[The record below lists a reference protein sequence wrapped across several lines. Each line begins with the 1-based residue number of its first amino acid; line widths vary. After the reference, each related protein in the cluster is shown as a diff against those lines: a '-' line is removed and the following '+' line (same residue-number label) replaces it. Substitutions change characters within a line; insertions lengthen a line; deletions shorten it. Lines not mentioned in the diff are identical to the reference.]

1 MTFAPSKYQQA
12 IFDEIDRDESN
23 LIVEAVAGSGKSTT
37 IMEAISRMKGFVLTV
52 AFNKAIATELQKKLT
67 ERGLRTARASTIHSL
82 AYGAVTRTLKAQVD
96 DRKGRQ
102 LVAEVYGDNSY
113 DSRVERGMIERLASL
128 CKVTLTEPTAENL
141 AALVDHY
148 GLDVDDEM
156 IDGGEV
162 FECVPHVLR
171 LAKERTATVDF
182 DDMVWLAVE
191 LDLPLP
197 KHDWVLV
204 DEAQDLNAV
213 QREVVMRATDRAGHV
228 VAVGDSRQA
237 IYGFAG
243 ADTAS
248 IQTLTGKLGAKT
260 MPLSICYRCPKSHL
274 ELARSIVPQ
283 IEARPGAPEGEI
295 IDTTADE
302 AARAMRDND
311 LVICRMNAPLAS
323 LAMKLIRSGRKCS
336 IKGRDIGSG
345 LVSLMD
351 RWMRGTSLTEGVG
364 RLMDYLDRESAKLER
379 AGKERQLESL
389 RDRVD
394 TILALSDGCHSVADA
409 RARVEG
415 IFTDNPTAGVMLS
428 SVHRAK
434 GLEAERVMIYKPELL
449 DWNRRSSA
457 EWEIQQG
464 LNLKYVALTR
474 SKSELWMVREE
485 R

>member
-1 MTFAPSKYQQA
+1 MSFVPSKYQTA
-12 IFDEIDRDESN
+12 IFGEIGAERDN

-52 AFNKAIATELQKKLT
+52 AFSKAIATELQKKLVT
-67 ERGLRTARASTIHSL
+67 RGSSARASTIHSL

-102 LVAEVYGDNSY
+102 LVSEVYGDNSY
-113 DSRVERGMIERLASL
+113 ESRVERGLIERLVSL
-128 CKVTLTEPTAENL
+128 CKLTLTEPTVGNL
-141 AALVDHY
+141 TALVDHY
-148 GLDVDDEM
+148 GLDMDVESVED
-156 IDGGEV
+156 IFG
-162 FECVPHVLR
+162 CVPIVLR

-191 LDLPLP
+191 LDLPIP
-197 KHDWVLV
+197 RHDWVLV

-213 QREVVMRATDRAGHV
+213 QREVVMRATDRDGHV

-248 IQTLTGKLGAKT
+248 IQTLTGKLSAKV

-274 ELARSIVPQ
+274 DLARSIVPQ
-283 IEARPGAPEGEI
+283 IEARPDAPEGEI
-295 IDTTADE
+295 VQTTADE
-302 AARAMRDND
+302 ALRAMRDED
-311 LVICRMNAPLAS
+311 LVICRMNAPLAT

-345 LVSLMD
+345 LLSLMD
-351 RWMRGTSLTEGVG
+351 RWMRGTSLAEGVG
-364 RLMDYLDRESAKLER
+364 RLMDYLDRESAKLEK
-379 AGKERQLESL
+379 AGRERQLESL

-394 TILALSDGCHSVADA
+394 TVLAISDGCHTVADA
-409 RARVEG
+409 RARVEA
-415 IFTDNPTAGVMLS
+415 IFTDNPTAGVTLS

-434 GLEAERVMIYKPELL
+434 GLEANRVMIYKPELL
-449 DWNRRSSA
+449 DWKRRGSA
-457 EWEIQQG
+457 EWEVAQG
-464 LNLKYVALTR
+464 ENLKYVALTR
-474 SKSELWMVREE
+474 AKSELWMVADR